1 VRIFPVQSRVYRLR
15 RRFAPL
21 TEREKYDENALIE
34 KWLALNTQSA
44 KGMLKLPI
52 TQTLLV

>member
-1 VRIFPVQSRVYRLR
+1 
-15 RRFAPL
+15 L

-34 KWLALNTQSA
+34 KWLALNTESA

-52 TQTLLV
+52 AQKLLV